1 MAIRYNFIMNI
12 QKLIKKENKR
22 QWQKINLIASENIA
36 SKNVMRAMGSCL
48 TNKYAEGYPD
58 ARYYSGC
65 EVVDEIENYCRELA
79 CKVFGAEHANVQ
91 PHSGSSA
98 NMAVYF
104 ATIKPGDTILSMS
117 LDAGGHLSHG
127 AKVSFS
133 GKFYNVINYGLDD
146 KGVIDYKNLEKLAKE
161 NKPKII
167 VAGCSAYSLIIDFER
182 IAKIAK
188 SVGAIFMVDMAHFA
202 GLVAAGLYPNPV
214 KYADIV
220 TTTTHKTLRGPR
232 GGMILCKQEF
242 AKAIDKAVFPGI
254 QGGPL
259 MHIIAAKAVCLEEA
273 LTPAYREYMS
283 KVARNA
289 NYLCEELKK
298 EGIKIVSGK
307 TETHLFLIDLRDTNK
322 SGKQVQDE
330 LEQKFG
336 IVTNK
341 NKIQDDPRTAVET
354 SGIRIG
360 LPFIT
365 NLKKVDRNVLDE
377 IKDCIVSVV
386 LDKPAPALRYIPRV
400 FK

>member
-1 MAIRYNFIMNI
+1 MNKI
-12 QKLIKKENKR
+12 QKLIKAENKR
-22 QWQKINLIASENIA
+22 QWSKINLIASENIA
-36 SKNVMRAMGSCL
+36 SKNVMAAMGSCL
-48 TNKYAEGYPD
+48 TNKYAEGYPG

-65 EVVDEIENYCRELA
+65 EVVDQVENYCRELA
-79 CKVFGAEHANVQ
+79 CKLFEADHANVQ
-91 PHSGSSA
+91 PHCGSSA
-98 NMAVYF
+98 NMAVYM
-104 ATIKPGDTILSMS
+104 AVIKPGDTILSMS

-133 GKFYNVINYGLDD
+133 GKLYNVVNYGLDEN
-146 KGVIDYKNLEKLAKE
+146 GVLDYKGLEALAQE
-161 NKPKII
+161 HQPKII

-202 GLVAAGLYPNPV
+202 GLVAAGLYPNPM
-214 KYADIV
+214 KWADIV

-242 AKAIDKAVFPGI
+242 AKAIDKAIFPGC

-259 MHIIAAKAVCLEEA
+259 MHVIAAKAVCLEEA
-273 LTPAYREYMS
+273 FTKEYRNYITR
-283 KVARNA
+283 VVQNA

-298 EGIKIVSGK
+298 AGIKIISGK
-307 TETHLFLIDLRDTNK
+307 TQTHMFLIDLRDTNK
-322 SGKQVQDE
+322 SGRQVQDE

-341 NKIQDDPRTAVET
+341 NKIQGDPRTAVET
-354 SGIRIG
+354 SGVRIG

-365 NLKKVDRNVLDE
+365 NLKKVDHNVLDE

-386 LDKPAPALRYIPRV
+386 LDKPKPVLKYIPRI

>member
-1 MAIRYNFIMNI
+1 MNNMI
-12 QKLIKKENKR
+12 EKLIKEENRR

-36 SKNVMRAMGSCL
+36 SKNIMKAMGSCL
-48 TNKYAEGYPD
+48 TNKYAEGYPG

-65 EVVDEIENYCRELA
+65 EVIDKVEQYCRDMA
-79 CKVFGAEHANVQ
+79 CIVFDAEHANVQ
-91 PHSGSSA
+91 PHCGSSA

-117 LDAGGHLSHG
+117 LDAGGHLTHG
-127 AKVSFS
+127 AAVSFS
-133 GKFYNVINYGLDD
+133 GQLYNIVNYGLDKD
-146 KGVIDYKNLEKLAKE
+146 GILDYKQIEKLAKE
-161 NKPKII
+161 HKPKII
-167 VAGCSAYSLIIDFER
+167 LAGGSAYSLIIDFER
-182 IAKIAK
+182 IAKVAK

-202 GLVAAGLYPNPV
+202 GLVAAGFYPNPTQ
-214 KYADIV
+214 YADIV

-232 GGMILCKQEF
+232 GGMILCKKEY
-242 AKAIDKAVFPGI
+242 AKAIDKAIFPGC

-259 MHIIAAKAVCLEEA
+259 MNIIAAKAVCLEETQ
-273 LTPAYREYMS
+273 TPAYCGYMD
-283 KVARNA
+283 KVIKNT

-298 EGIKIVSGK
+298 AGIEIISGR
-307 TETHLFLIDLRDTNK
+307 TETHLFLIDLRKTNK

-330 LEQKFG
+330 LERKYG

-341 NKIQDDPRTAVET
+341 NKIQDDPRGANET

-365 NLKKVDRNVLDE
+365 NLKKVDHNILNE

-386 LDKPAPALRYIPRV
+386 LDKPAPVLKYIPKV
-400 FK
+400 FR

>member
-1 MAIRYNFIMNI
+1 MNKI
-12 QKLIKKENKR
+12 QKLIKAENKR
-22 QWQKINLIASENIA
+22 QWSKINLIASENIA
-36 SKNVMRAMGSCL
+36 SKNVMAAMGSCL
-48 TNKYAEGYPD
+48 TNKYAEGYPG

-65 EVVDEIENYCRELA
+65 EVVDQVENYCRELA
-79 CKVFGAEHANVQ
+79 CKLFEADHANVQ
-91 PHSGSSA
+91 PHCGSSA
-98 NMAVYF
+98 NMAVYM
-104 ATIKPGDTILSMS
+104 AVIKPGDTILSMS

-133 GKFYNVINYGLDD
+133 GKLYNVVNYGLDEN
-146 KGVIDYKNLEKLAKE
+146 GVLDYKGLEALAKE
-161 NKPKII
+161 HQPKII

-202 GLVAAGLYPNPV
+202 GLVAAGLYPNPM
-214 KYADIV
+214 KWADIV

-242 AKAIDKAVFPGI
+242 AKAIDKAIFPGC

-259 MHIIAAKAVCLEEA
+259 MHVIAAKAVCLEEA
-273 LTPAYREYMS
+273 FTKEYRNYITR
-283 KVARNA
+283 VVQNA

-298 EGIKIVSGK
+298 AGIKIISGK
-307 TETHLFLIDLRDTNK
+307 TQTHMFLIDLRDTNK
-322 SGKQVQDE
+322 SGRQVQDE

-341 NKIQDDPRTAVET
+341 NKIQGDPRTAVET
-354 SGIRIG
+354 SGVRIG

-365 NLKKVDRNVLDE
+365 NLKKVDHNVLDE

-386 LDKPAPALRYIPRV
+386 LDKPEPVLKYIPKI

>member
-1 MAIRYNFIMNI
+1 MKI

-48 TNKYAEGYPD
+48 TNKYAEGYPG

-65 EVVDEIENYCRELA
+65 EVVDEVENYCRELA
-79 CKVFGAEHANVQ
+79 CKVFEAEHANVQ

-133 GKFYNVINYGLDD
+133 GKLYNVVNYGLDE

-259 MHIIAAKAVCLEEA
+259 MNIIAAKAVCLEEA

-377 IKDCIVSVV
+377 IKDCIVAVV
-386 LDKPAPALRYIPRV
+386 LDKPTPVLRYIPKV

>member
-1 MAIRYNFIMNI
+1 MTKIE
-12 QKLIKKENKR
+12 KLIKAENKR
-22 QWQKINLIASENIA
+22 QWSKINLIASENIA
-36 SKNVMRAMGSCL
+36 SKNVMAAMGSCL
-48 TNKYAEGYPD
+48 TNKYAEGYPG

-65 EVVDEIENYCRELA
+65 EVVDQVEDYCRELA
-79 CKVFGAEHANVQ
+79 CKLFNADHANVQ
-91 PHSGSSA
+91 PHCGSSA
-98 NMAVYF
+98 NMAVYM
-104 ATIKPGDTILSMS
+104 AVLKPGDTILSMS

-133 GKFYNVINYGLDD
+133 GKLYNVINYGLDEN
-146 KGVIDYKNLEKLAKE
+146 GVLDYANLEKLAKE
-161 NKPKII
+161 HKPQII

-182 IAKIAK
+182 IAKVAK

-202 GLVAAGLYPNPV
+202 GLVAAGFYPNPM
-214 KYADIV
+214 KWADIV

-242 AKAIDKAVFPGI
+242 AKAIDKAVFPGC

-259 MHIIAAKAVCLEEA
+259 MHVIAAKAVCLEEA
-273 LTPAYREYMS
+273 FTKDYQHYIERVMQ
-283 KVARNA
+283 NA

-298 EGIKIVSGK
+298 AGIKIISGK
-307 TETHLFLIDLRDTNK
+307 TQTHLFLIDLRDTNK
-322 SGKQVQDE
+322 SGRQVQDE

-341 NKIQDDPRTAVET
+341 NKIQNDPRTALET
-354 SGIRIG
+354 SGVRIG

-386 LDKPAPALRYIPRV
+386 LDKPAPVLKYIPKI

>member
-1 MAIRYNFIMNI
+1 MNKI
-12 QKLIKKENKR
+12 QKLIKAENKR
-22 QWQKINLIASENIA
+22 QWSKINLIASENIA
-36 SKNVMRAMGSCL
+36 SKNVMAAMGSCL
-48 TNKYAEGYPD
+48 TNKYAEGYPG

-65 EVVDEIENYCRELA
+65 EVVDQVENYCRELA
-79 CKVFGAEHANVQ
+79 CKLFEADHANVQ
-91 PHSGSSA
+91 PHCGSSA
-98 NMAVYF
+98 NMAVYM
-104 ATIKPGDTILSMS
+104 AVIKPGDTILSMS

-133 GKFYNVINYGLDD
+133 GKLYNVVNYGLDEN
-146 KGVIDYKNLEKLAKE
+146 GVLDYKGLEALAKE
-161 NKPKII
+161 HQPKII

-202 GLVAAGLYPNPV
+202 GLVAAGLYPNPM
-214 KYADIV
+214 KWADIV

-242 AKAIDKAVFPGI
+242 AKAIDKAIFPGC

-259 MHIIAAKAVCLEEA
+259 MHVIAAKAVCLEEA
-273 LTPAYREYMS
+273 FTKEYRNYITR
-283 KVARNA
+283 VVQNA

-298 EGIKIVSGK
+298 AGIKIISGK
-307 TETHLFLIDLRDTNK
+307 TQTHMFLIDLRDTNK
-322 SGKQVQDE
+322 SGRQVQDE

-341 NKIQDDPRTAVET
+341 NKIQGDPRTAVET
-354 SGIRIG
+354 SGVRIG

-365 NLKKVDRNVLDE
+365 NLKKVDHNVLDE

-386 LDKPAPALRYIPRV
+386 LDKPEPVLKYIPRI

>member
-1 MAIRYNFIMNI
+1 MNKI
-12 QKLIKKENKR
+12 QQLIKEENKR
-22 QWQKINLIASENIA
+22 QWSKINLIASENIA
-36 SKNVMRAMGSCL
+36 SKNVMAAMGSCL
-48 TNKYAEGYPD
+48 TNKYAEGYPA

-65 EVVDEIENYCRELA
+65 EVVDKVENYCRDLA
-79 CKVFGAEHANVQ
+79 CKLFEADHANVQ
-91 PHSGSSA
+91 PHCGSSA
-98 NMAVYF
+98 NMAVYM
-104 ATIKPGDTILSMS
+104 AVLKPGDTILSMS

-133 GKFYNVINYGLDD
+133 GKLYNVINYGLDKD
-146 KGVIDYKNLEKLAKE
+146 GVLDYKNLEKLAKE
-161 NKPKII
+161 HKPQLI

-182 IAKIAK
+182 IAKVAK

-202 GLVAAGLYPNPV
+202 GLVAAGLYPNPM
-214 KYADIV
+214 KWADIV

-232 GGMILCKQEF
+232 GGMILCKEEF
-242 AKAIDKAVFPGI
+242 AKVIDKAVFPGC

-259 MHIIAAKAVCLEEA
+259 MHVIAAKAVCLEEA
-273 LTPAYREYMS
+273 FTKDYRNYIER
-283 KVARNA
+283 VVQNA

-298 EGIKIVSGK
+298 AGIKIISGK
-307 TETHLFLIDLRDTNK
+307 TQTHMFLIDLRDTNK
-322 SGKQVQDE
+322 SGRQVQDE

-341 NKIQDDPRTAVET
+341 NKIQCDPRTAVET
-354 SGIRIG
+354 SGVRIG

-365 NLKKVDRNVLDE
+365 NLKKVDHRVLDE

-386 LDKPAPALRYIPRV
+386 LDKPEPVLKYIPRI

>member
-1 MAIRYNFIMNI
+1 MKI

-22 QWQKINLIASENIA
+22 QWQKINLIASEYIA
-36 SKNVMRAMGSCL
+36 SKHVMRAMGCCL
-48 TNKYAEGYPD
+48 TNNYAEGYPGE
-58 ARYYSGC
+58 RYYSGC
-65 EVVDEIENYCRELA
+65 EVVDEVENYCRELA
-79 CKVFGAEHANVQ
+79 CKVFEAEHANVQ

-133 GKFYNVINYGLDD
+133 GKLYNVVNYGLDE

-259 MHIIAAKAVCLEEA
+259 MNIIAAKAVCLEEA

-377 IKDCIVSVV
+377 IKDCIVAVV
-386 LDKPAPALRYIPRV
+386 LDKPTPVLRYIPKV

>member
-1 MAIRYNFIMNI
+1 MNI

-48 TNKYAEGYPD
+48 TNKYAEGYPG

-65 EVVDEIENYCRELA
+65 EVVDEVENYCRELA

-133 GKFYNVINYGLDD
+133 GKIYNVINYGLDD

-259 MHIIAAKAVCLEEA
+259 MHVIAAKAVCLEEA

-298 EGIKIVSGK
+298 EGVKIISGK

>member
-1 MAIRYNFIMNI
+1 MSKI
-12 QKLIKKENKR
+12 QQLIKSENKR
-22 QWQKINLIASENIA
+22 QWSKINLIASENIA

-48 TNKYAEGYPD
+48 TNKYAEGYPG

-65 EVVDEIENYCRELA
+65 EVIDQVENYCRELA
-79 CKVFGAEHANVQ
+79 CKLFEAEHANVQ
-91 PHSGSSA
+91 PHCGSAA

-104 ATIKPGDTILSMS
+104 AVLKPGDTILSMS
-117 LDAGGHLSHG
+117 LDAGGHLTHG

-133 GKFYNVINYGLDD
+133 GKLYNVINYGLD
-146 KGVIDYKNLEKLAKE
+146 KNGVLDYKNLEKLAKE
-161 NKPKII
+161 NKPQLI
-167 VAGCSAYSLIIDFER
+167 VAGCSAYSLEIDFER
-182 IAKIAK
+182 IAKVAK

-202 GLVAAGLYPNPV
+202 GLVAAGLYPNPM
-214 KYADIV
+214 KWADIV

-242 AKAIDKAVFPGI
+242 AKVIDKAVFPGC

-273 LTPAYREYMS
+273 FTPAYRHYIE
-283 KVARNA
+283 KVMQNA

-298 EGIKIVSGK
+298 AGIKIISGK
-307 TETHLFLIDLRDTNK
+307 TETHMFLIDLRDTNK
-322 SGKQVQDE
+322 SGRQVQDE

-354 SGIRIG
+354 SGVRIG

-386 LDKPAPALRYIPRV
+386 LDKPEPVLKYIPKI

>member
-1 MAIRYNFIMNI
+1 MI
-12 QKLIKKENKR
+12 KTLIKKENRR
-22 QWQKINLIASENIA
+22 QWQKVNLIASENIA

-48 TNKYAEGYPD
+48 TNKYAEGYPG

-65 EVVDEIENYCRELA
+65 EVVDQVEDYCRDLA
-79 CKVFGAEHANVQ
+79 CKLFQAEHANVQ

-98 NMAVYF
+98 NMAVYL
-104 ATIKPGDTILSMS
+104 ATINPGDTILSMS

-127 AKVSFS
+127 ASVSFS
-133 GKFYNVINYGLDD
+133 GKLYHVVNYGLDKD
-146 KGVIDYKNLEKLAKE
+146 GILDYKNLEKLAKE
-161 NKPKII
+161 HHPKII
-167 VAGCSAYSLIIDFER
+167 VAGGSAYSLIIDFAR

-188 SVGAIFMVDMAHFA
+188 AVGAIFMVDMAHFA

-232 GGMILCKQEF
+232 GGMILCKKEF
-242 AKAIDKAVFPGI
+242 AKAIDKAVFPGC

-259 MHIIAAKAVCLEEA
+259 MNVVAAKAVCLEEA
-273 LTPAYREYMS
+273 MTPAYRTYMG
-283 KVARNA
+283 KVLQNT
-289 NYLCEELKK
+289 NYLCEGLKK
-298 EGIKIVSGK
+298 EGIEIISGR
-307 TETHLFLIDLRDTNK
+307 TETHLFLIDLRNTKK
-322 SGKQVQDE
+322 SGREVQDE

-341 NKIQDDPRTAVET
+341 NKIQDDPRTARET

-365 NLKKVDRNVLDE
+365 NLKKVDYHVLDE
-377 IKDCIVSVV
+377 IKDCLVSVI
-386 LDKPAPALRYIPRV
+386 LDRPAPVLRYLPRV

>member
-1 MAIRYNFIMNI
+1 MIE
-12 QKLIKKENKR
+12 KLIKQEQKR

-36 SKNVMRAMGSCL
+36 SKNVMKAMGSCL
-48 TNKYAEGYPD
+48 TNKYAEGYPG

-65 EVVDEIENYCRELA
+65 EVVDEVENYCRDLA

-91 PHSGSSA
+91 PHCGSAA

-117 LDAGGHLSHG
+117 LDAGGHLTHG
-127 AKVSFS
+127 AAVSFS
-133 GKFYNVINYGLDD
+133 GKLYNIVNYGLD
-146 KGVIDYKNLEKLAKE
+146 KNGIIDYKNLEKLAKE
-161 NKPKII
+161 HKPKII
-167 VAGCSAYSLIIDFER
+167 LAGCSAYSLIIDFER

-188 SVGAIFMVDMAHFA
+188 AVGAIFVVDMAHFA

-232 GGMILCKQEF
+232 GGMILCKKEY
-242 AKAIDKAVFPGI
+242 AKAIDKAIFPGC

-273 LTPAYREYMS
+273 LTPAYREYMN
-283 KVARNA
+283 KVVKNA
-289 NYLCEELKK
+289 NYLCEALKK
-298 EGIKIVSGK
+298 EGVEIISGK
-307 TETHLFLIDLRDTNK
+307 TETHLFLIDLRKTQK

-354 SGIRIG
+354 SGVRIG

-365 NLKKVDRNVLDE
+365 NLKKVDHNVLDE
-377 IKDCIVSVV
+377 IKDCIVSVIF
-386 LDKPAPALRYIPRV
+386 DKPTPTLKYIPRI

>member
-1 MAIRYNFIMNI
+1 MHSRYNENMINA
-12 QKLIKKENKR
+12 LIKKEEKR
-22 QWQKINLIASENIA
+22 QWHKINLIASENIA
-36 SKNVMRAMGSCL
+36 SKNVMKAMGSCL
-48 TNKYAEGYPD
+48 TNKYAEGYPG

-65 EVVDEIENYCRELA
+65 EVVDEVENYCRELA

-91 PHSGSSA
+91 PHCGSSA

-104 ATIKPGDTILSMS
+104 ATLKPGDTILSMS
-117 LDAGGHLSHG
+117 LDAGGHLTHG
-127 AKVSFS
+127 ASVSFS
-133 GKFYNVINYGLDD
+133 GKLYNVINYGLDS
-146 KGVIDYKNLEKLAKE
+146 KGVLDYQAMEKLAQE
-161 NKPKII
+161 HKPKLI
-167 VAGCSAYSLIIDFER
+167 VAGCSAYSLIIDFAR

-188 SVGAIFMVDMAHFA
+188 AVGAIFMVDMAHFA

-232 GGMILCKQEF
+232 GGMILCKKEY
-242 AKAIDKAVFPGI
+242 AKAIDKAVFPGC

-273 LTPAYREYMS
+273 LTPAYRNYMD
-283 KVARNA
+283 KVVKNA
-289 NYLCEELKK
+289 HYLCEELKK
-298 EGIKIVSGK
+298 AGVAIISGK
-307 TETHLFLIDLRDTNK
+307 TETHMFLIDLRKTAK

-365 NLKKVDRNVLDE
+365 NLKKVDHNVLDE
-377 IKDCIVSVV
+377 IKDCIVSVIF
-386 LDKPAPALRYIPRV
+386 DRPAPTLKYIPRI

>member
-1 MAIRYNFIMNI
+1 MKI

-48 TNKYAEGYPD
+48 TNKYAEGYPG

-65 EVVDEIENYCRELA
+65 EVVDEVENYCRELA
-79 CKVFGAEHANVQ
+79 CKVFEAEHANVQ

-133 GKFYNVINYGLDD
+133 GKLYNVVNYGLDE

-259 MHIIAAKAVCLEEA
+259 MNIIAAKAVCLEEA

-365 NLKKVDRNVLDE
+365 NLKKVDHHVLDE
-377 IKDCIVSVV
+377 IKDCIVAVV
-386 LDKPAPALRYIPRV
+386 LDKPAPVLRYIPKV

>member
-1 MAIRYNFIMNI
+1 MNKI
-12 QKLIKKENKR
+12 QKLIKDENKR
-22 QWQKINLIASENIA
+22 QWSKINLIASENIA
-36 SKNVMRAMGSCL
+36 SRNVMAAMGSCL
-48 TNKYAEGYPD
+48 TNKYAEGYPG

-65 EVVDEIENYCRELA
+65 EVVDQVENYCRDLA
-79 CKVFGAEHANVQ
+79 CKLFEADHANVQ
-91 PHSGSSA
+91 PHCGSAA

-104 ATIKPGDTILSMS
+104 ALLKPGDTILSMS
-117 LDAGGHLSHG
+117 LDAGGHLTHG

-133 GKFYNVINYGLDD
+133 GKLYNVVNYGLDKD
-146 KGVIDYKNLEKLAKE
+146 GILDYKSLEKLAKE
-161 NKPKII
+161 HKPQII
-167 VAGCSAYSLIIDFER
+167 VAGCSAYSLVIDFER
-182 IAKIAK
+182 IAKLAK
-188 SVGAIFMVDMAHFA
+188 SIGAYFMVDMAHFA
-202 GLVAAGLYPNPV
+202 GLVAAGLYPNPM
-214 KYADIV
+214 KWADVV

-232 GGMILCKQEF
+232 GGMILCKEEF
-242 AKAIDKAVFPGI
+242 AKAIDKAVFPGS

-259 MHIIAAKAVCLEEA
+259 MHVIAAKAVCLEEA
-273 LTPAYREYMS
+273 FTPNYRRYIE
-283 KVARNA
+283 KVMQNT

-298 EGIKIVSGK
+298 EGIKIISGK

-322 SGKQVQDE
+322 SGRQVQDE

-354 SGIRIG
+354 SGVRIG

-365 NLKKVDRNVLDE
+365 NLKKVNRNVLDE

-386 LDKPAPALRYIPRV
+386 LDKPEPVLKYIPKI

>member
-1 MAIRYNFIMNI
+1 MIKA
-12 QKLIKKENKR
+12 LIKKENRR
-22 QWQKINLIASENIA
+22 QWQKVNLIASENIA

-48 TNKYAEGYPD
+48 TNKYAEGYPG

-65 EVVDEIENYCRELA
+65 EVVDEVENYCRDLA
-79 CKVFGAEHANVQ
+79 CKLFQAEHANVQ

-98 NMAVYF
+98 NMAVYL
-104 ATIKPGDTILSMS
+104 ATINPGDTILSMS

-127 AKVSFS
+127 ANVSFS
-133 GKFYNVINYGLDD
+133 GKIYNIVNYSLD
-146 KGVIDYKNLEKLAKE
+146 KNGVLDYKNLEKLAKE
-161 NKPKII
+161 HHPKII
-167 VAGCSAYSLIIDFER
+167 VAGGSAYSLIIDFAK

-188 SVGAIFMVDMAHFA
+188 AVGAIFMVDMAHFA

-232 GGMILCKQEF
+232 GGMILCKKEF
-242 AKAIDKAVFPGI
+242 AKAIDKAVFPGC

-259 MHIIAAKAVCLEEA
+259 MNVVAAKAVCLEEA
-273 LTPAYREYMS
+273 MTPAYRTYMN
-283 KVARNA
+283 KVLQNT
-289 NYLCEELKK
+289 NYLCEGLKK
-298 EGIKIVSGK
+298 EGIEIISGR
-307 TETHLFLIDLRDTNK
+307 TETHLFLIDLRNTKK
-322 SGKQVQDE
+322 SGREVQDE

-341 NKIQDDPRTAVET
+341 NKIQDDPRTARET

-365 NLKKVDRNVLDE
+365 NLKKVDYHVLDE
-377 IKDCIVSVV
+377 IKDCLVSVI
-386 LDKPAPALRYIPRV
+386 LDRPAPVLRYIPRV

>member
-1 MAIRYNFIMNI
+1 MKI

-48 TNKYAEGYPD
+48 TNKYAEGYPG

-65 EVVDEIENYCRELA
+65 EVVDEVENYCRELA
-79 CKVFGAEHANVQ
+79 CKVFEAEHANVQ

-127 AKVSFS
+127 AQVSFS
-133 GKFYNVINYGLDD
+133 GKLYNVVNYGLDE

-259 MHIIAAKAVCLEEA
+259 MNIIAAKAVCLEEA

-377 IKDCIVSVV
+377 IKDCIVAVV
-386 LDKPAPALRYIPRV
+386 LDKPTPVLRYIPKV

>member
-1 MAIRYNFIMNI
+1 MKIE
-12 QKLIKKENKR
+12 KLIKEENKR

-48 TNKYAEGYPD
+48 TNKYAEGYPG

-65 EVVDEIENYCRELA
+65 EVVDKVENYCRELA

-146 KGVIDYKNLEKLAKE
+146 KGVLDYKNLEKLAKE

-182 IAKIAK
+182 IAKVAK

-259 MHIIAAKAVCLEEA
+259 MNIIAAKAVCLEEA

-289 NYLCEELKK
+289 NYLCEALKK
-298 EGIKIVSGK
+298 EGIKIISGK

-354 SGIRIG
+354 SGVRIG

-386 LDKPAPALRYIPRV
+386 LDKPAPVLRYIPKV